1 MGPILS
7 LPTKVCATA
16 VALTL
21 ALALISGDAAAQ
33 SSGLQNFFDNITG
46 SLNPGNRSARSVPS
60 PATTAQAQPATPSAN
75 APPLPWSG
83 EDGASGHPLMTA
95 SAIRE
100 AAANFDNCVA
110 SMWPDAA
117 RRGVSQQNF
126 QRFTA
131 GLSPDLRI
139 MDLMDSQPE
148 FTKAIWE
155 YLDILV
161 NDNRMAKGREIL
173 AKYKPQFDAVEK
185 AYGVD
190 RYIIASIWG
199 IESNY
204 STQMGDRSV
213 LNSTA
218 TLACVGRRQKYF
230 KDEFLVT
237 LEILNRGDLRPDQMR
252 GSWAGAFG
260 PTQFMPTAFKRYA
273 VDADGDGRRDV
284 VDNPYDLIASTANN
298 LKKDGWQPGSTWGY
312 EVVVP
317 TGFNYMLADRARA
330 MTVIAM
336 GASRAQAR
344 DRSAV
349 SASRRQSISARAGW
363 RRGSG
368 LPDAAELPRHHEI
381 QPRRSLRAG
390 DRAFCGPPARRRAF
404 CAAVAAAGTGIVAHR
419 AAGIAATPGAAR
431 LLSRHAGRPA
441 RRHDARGAARLPGLD
456 RRAGGWICVIRTAGS
471 AAGKVILSNRARSLR
486 LTSGALRVHF
496 KRMIFC
502 AAHINMKNRARFGAG
517 DVRAR

>member
-1 MGPILS
+1 MEQMSFKARLVRNSI
-7 LPTKVCATA
+7 TA
-16 VALTL
+16 ALGL
-21 ALALISGDAAAQ
+21 ALSTASLAQ
-33 SSGLQNFFDNITG
+33 SSGGGPLSLFDNIFTG
-46 SLNPGNRSARSVPS
+46 TLTQSNRAAPQAPG
-60 PATTAQAQPATPSAN
+60 PATTTQAPSAPPSSS
-75 APPLPWSG
+75 APLPWTG

-95 SAIRE
+95 AAIRE
-100 AAANFDNCVA
+100 AAANFDACVA
-110 SMWPDAA
+110 GMWPDAQ
-117 RRGVSQQNF
+117 RRGISQQSF

-131 GLSPDLRI
+131 GLAPDLRI

-161 NDNRMAKGREIL
+161 NDNRLAKGREIL

-230 KDEFLVT
+230 KDEFLVS
-237 LEILNRGDLRPDQMR
+237 LEILHRGDLRPEQLR

-298 LKKDGWQPGSTWGY
+298 LKKDGWQSGATWGY
-312 EVVVP
+312 EVAVP
-317 TGFNYMLADRARA
+317 QNFNYLLADRAKA
-330 MTVIAM
+330 MPLAQWDQM
-336 GASRAQAR
+336 G
-344 DRSAV
+344 V
-349 SASRRQSISARAGW
+349 
-363 RRGSG
+363 
-368 LPDAAELPRHHEI
+368 
-381 QPRRSLRAG
+381 
-390 DRAFCGPPARRRAF
+390 
-404 CAAVAAAGTGIVAHR
+404 
-419 AAGIAATPGAAR
+419 
-431 LLSRHAGRPA
+431 
-441 RRHDARGAARLPGLD
+441 
-456 RRAGGWICVIRTAGS
+456 RRAGGQPFPNPGEKAYLLAPAGAEGPGFLMLQNFRVIMKYNPAEAYALAIGHFADRLRGGAPFVQPWPRQERVLSRTE
-471 AAGKVILSNRARSLR
+471 R
-486 LTSGALRVHF
+486 LELQQLLAQRGYYRGTPDGQFGGETRQALRSF
-496 KRMIFC
+496 Q
-502 AAHINMKNRARFGAG
+502 AAIGAPADG
-517 DVRAR
+517 FATGEVLERLRGR